1 MDLSDCSSRNVPGT
15 DSLMHQTRP
24 EDCREQFTV
33 SVSPSVSARSSPI
46 TIGIS
51 PRPGKSP
58 SPPLGLGHEVS
69 ALGSPHSV
77 ASVPSGRSFSP
88 LPAHCGPVKKNS
100 PGLLCVVCGD
110 TSSGKHYGIL
120 ACNGCSG
127 FFKRSVRRKLIYR
140 CQAGTGMCTVDKAHR
155 NQCQACRLKKCLQMG
170 MNKDAVQNERQ
181 PRNTAQVRED
191 QIEREMEGHHLA
203 STATVSATH
212 PAFSPTAN
220 HRFLTG
226 LMTTEVSGTKHEH
239 EDADEN
245 IDVTSVEH
253 DRPLQHVHPGA
264 VYTESALYPP
274 GPETLYECSARLLFM
289 AVRWA
294 KNLPSFANL
303 PFRDQVILL
312 EEAWSELFLLC
323 AIQWSMPMEACPLFS
338 LPDHLP
344 SANTSQTPAPGK
356 VSPFADMRVLQEL
369 MSRFKAIQVDP
380 AEFACLKAI
389 VLFKSDVRS
398 LKDPPQV
405 ENLQDQAQV
414 MLGQHIRAHHPT
426 QPFRFGRL
434 LLTMPALRYVP
445 SERIE
450 RLFFGRTIGNT
461 PMEKLLCDM
470 FKS

>member
-1 MDLSDCSSRNVPGT
+1 MAGEKRGLTGTGSETESVCATVQKNALTGTPSNRDWPPALIEECRCLLRRAPEVP
-15 DSLMHQTRP
+15 P
-24 EDCREQFTV
+24 FPCRV
-33 SVSPSVSARSSPI
+33 LPPD
-46 TIGIS
+46 
-51 PRPGKSP
+51 PR
-58 SPPLGLGHEVS
+58 SPPAPTGAVS
-69 ALGSPHSV
+69 RSLSPGITTLRQLP
-77 ASVPSGRSFSP
+77 APGRSLSP
-88 LPAHCGPVKKNS
+88 APGHIGPVKKNS

-140 CQAGTGMCTVDKAHR
+140 CQAGTGICTVDKAHR
-155 NQCQACRLKKCLQMG
+155 NQCQACRLKKCIQMG

-191 QIEREMEGHHLA
+191 QIERELEGHALPP
-203 STATVSATH
+203 TATVSATH
-212 PAFSPTAN
+212 PAFSPSAS
-220 HRFLTG
+220 HRFMTG
-226 LMTTEVSGTKHEH
+226 LMSAETSAKHDH
-239 EDADEN
+239 DDADEN
-245 IDVTSVEH
+245 IDVTSVEQE
-253 DRPLQHVHPGA
+253 RPLQHVVTSGA
-264 VYTESALYPP
+264 VYAESVLYPP

-303 PFRDQVILL
+303 PFRDQ
-312 EEAWSELFLLC
+312 
-323 AIQWSMPMEACPLFS
+323 WSMPMEACPLFS

-344 SANTSQTPAPGK
+344 NPQAAANTAHGSK
-356 VSPFADMRVLQEL
+356 VSPFSDMRVLQEI

-398 LKDPPQV
+398 LKDAPQV

-445 SERIE
+445 SDRVE